1 MLDKF
6 FTRWYN
12 KGTIKVAGVPQP
24 RFPEFCSSFSPLSYS
39 RKGRSSG
46 SALSASS
53 GPSAFWHPC
62 PPQPV
67 KKEPEKGE
75 ESGCP
80 RSSLRGQL
88 RRFRRPPKKNRSR
101 GRPQADPIPRPR
113 LSSFNC
119 SMKPDGQEPC
129 TSMAVP
135 LPPKPRLRTEAADRE
150 KPRRT
155 ERGRG

>member
-12 KGTIKVAGVPQP
+12 KGTIKVAELPQP
-24 RFPEFCSSFSPLSYS
+24 GFPEFCSSFSPLSYS

-53 GPSAFWHPC
+53 GPSAFCHPC

-67 KKEPEKGE
+67 KRARKG
-75 ESGCP
+75 
-80 RSSLRGQL
+80 RGKRL
-88 RRFRRPPKKNRSR
+88 SPLFVEGTAAALPPAAEKNRRR
-101 GRPQADPIPRPR
+101 GRPQAGPIPRPRRRR

-129 TSMAVP
+129 TSKPVP

-150 KPRRT
+150 S
-155 ERGRG
+155 RGGQV